1 MLASANS
8 MKNLLLALQ
17 PDGALAFDR
26 PRACGGPP
34 ILGDRAEPDSDAP
47 ALAHDRQPAL
57 PDQAIHRVNIQ
68 VAERGG
74 GLMDIQEVVRPDG
87 AFVLAASEGADQGAT
102 RSWAGRVFPVKC
114 RLGLTERPLEP
125 HNILG
130 LHGYVRCILR

>member
-1 MLASANS
+1 

-17 PDGALAFDR
+17 PEGASAFDR
-26 PRACGGPP
+26 PRAFGGRP
-34 ILGDRAEPDSDAP
+34 IARDRTQPDSDAP

-87 AFVLAASEGADQGAT
+87 ALVLAASEDADQGAT
-102 RSWAGRVFPVKC
+102 RSWAGRVFPVKR
-114 RLGLTERPLEP
+114 RLRLTDRPLASR
-125 HNILG
+125 HILG
-130 LHGYVRCILR
+130 LHGS